1 MIRLHRLG
9 STYEPFHV
17 NPDLIATVEGHPDV
31 VLTLTNGTKLV
42 VAESGRRDRGHRPT
56 LARRHHGR
64 RHAVDLTGALKL
76 PRVWTDYRVM
86 SEEVITRQLVVFSLG
101 DEEYAL
107 PIADVHEIIRY
118 TEPRSVASSVDW
130 VRGVISLRGKIVP
143 VYDLAS
149 RLGCAGCDDV
159 DEQQDR
165 HRRGRRPSSP
175 GVVVDDVAEVITVDA
190 DQLER
195 IPSADEAAID
205 AIVKLDDRLIVL
217 LSPAGL
223 FGVAAEIAA

>member
-1 MIRLHRLG
+1 
-9 STYEPFHV
+9 
-17 NPDLIATVEGHPDV
+17 
-31 VLTLTNGTKLV
+31 
-42 VAESGRRDRGHRPT
+42 
-56 LARRHHGR
+56 
-64 RHAVDLTGALKL
+64 
-76 PRVWTDYRVM
+76 M
-86 SEEVITRQLVVFSLG
+86 SEEAITRQLVVFSLG

-149 RLGCAGCDDV
+149 RLGCTAGDDV
-159 DEQQDR
+159 DERKIVIVEAATQLA
-165 HRRGRRPSSP
+165 

-223 FGVAAEIAA
+223 FGVAAEIPA

>member
-1 MIRLHRLG
+1 
-9 STYEPFHV
+9 
-17 NPDLIATVEGHPDV
+17 
-31 VLTLTNGTKLV
+31 
-42 VAESGRRDRGHRPT
+42 
-56 LARRHHGR
+56 
-64 RHAVDLTGALKL
+64 
-76 PRVWTDYRVM
+76 
-86 SEEVITRQLVVFSLG
+86 
-101 DEEYAL
+101 
-107 PIADVHEIIRY
+107 
-118 TEPRSVASSVDW
+118 VDW

-149 RLGCAGCDDV
+149 RLGCTAGDDV
-159 DEQQDR
+159 DERKIVIVEAATQLA
-165 HRRGRRPSSP
+165 

-223 FGVAAEIAA
+223 FGVAAEIPA

>member
-1 MIRLHRLG
+1 
-9 STYEPFHV
+9 
-17 NPDLIATVEGHPDV
+17 
-31 VLTLTNGTKLV
+31 
-42 VAESGRRDRGHRPT
+42 
-56 LARRHHGR
+56 
-64 RHAVDLTGALKL
+64 
-76 PRVWTDYRVM
+76 M
-86 SEEVITRQLVVFSLG
+86 SEEAITRQLVVFSLG

-149 RLGCAGCDDV
+149 RLHCVREADV
-159 DEQQDR
+159 AEQKIVIVEAASQLA
-165 HRRGRRPSSP
+165 
-175 GVVVDDVAEVITVDA
+175 GVVVDDVDEVITVDA

-195 IPSADEAAID
+195 LPSADEAAID
-205 AIVKLDDRLIVL
+205 SIVKLDDRLIVL

-223 FGVAAEIAA
+223 FGLSAEIAA

>member
-1 MIRLHRLG
+1 
-9 STYEPFHV
+9 
-17 NPDLIATVEGHPDV
+17 
-31 VLTLTNGTKLV
+31 
-42 VAESGRRDRGHRPT
+42 
-56 LARRHHGR
+56 
-64 RHAVDLTGALKL
+64 
-76 PRVWTDYRVM
+76 M
-86 SEEVITRQLVVFSLG
+86 SEEAITRQLVVFSLG

-149 RLGCAGCDDV
+149 RLGCTAGDDV
-159 DEQQDR
+159 DEHKIVIVEAATQLA
-165 HRRGRRPSSP
+165 